1 MLMKDYLK
9 ELNLP
14 YRVLMGPGPSNV
26 HPRVLQAM
34 LTPILG
40 HLDPDFHEVT
50 DHIKEM
56 LRHIFRAN
64 EGLTLSLSAT
74 GMAGME
80 AAFCN
85 LVEPGDRV
93 VIAVNGF
100 FGGRMVDVASRCG
113 AEVHQIEVPWGK
125 PVLPEMVE
133 KALKGLG
140 KVKAVA
146 VVHGETSTGVISPVE
161 DIASVVHDHEALL
174 IVDAVTTLGGM
185 ELSMDQWGLDVCYS
199 GSQKCLGAPS
209 GLSPISFGPRALEV
223 LQNRETNV
231 QSFYL
236 DLSVLE
242 SYWSEKRSYH
252 HTVPTVMFYAFREAL
267 RMIMEEGVTDR
278 WQRHTR
284 NAAALRAGL
293 RALGLELFADPDY
306 MLDPLTTVLI
316 PDGVDGANVIG
327 QLYKEH
333 SIEIGGGLGE
343 VKGKIWRIGL
353 MGESCKSSNV
363 LLVLSAL
370 ERILPKE
377 GYEVAQGSGVAAAQ
391 QIL

>member
-1 MLMKDYLK
+1 MKDYLK
-9 ELNLP
+9 ELNFP
-14 YRVLMGPGPSNV
+14 YRVLLGPGPSNV
-26 HPRVLQAM
+26 HPRVIQAM

-40 HLDPDFHEVT
+40 HLDPDFHKVT
-50 DHIKEM
+50 DHIREM
-56 LRHIFRAN
+56 LRFIFRAT

-80 AAFCN
+80 AALCN

-113 AEVHQIEVPWGK
+113 AEVHVIEVPWGK

-133 KALKGLG
+133 KSLKGLG
-140 KVKAVA
+140 KVKAVG
-146 VVHGETSTGVISPVE
+146 VVHGETSTGVISPVQ
-161 DIASVVHDHEALL
+161 DIASVVHNYGSLL
-174 IVDAVTTLGGM
+174 IVDAVTTLGGV
-185 ELSMDQWGLDVCYS
+185 ELAMDQWGLDVCYS

-209 GLSPISFGPRALEV
+209 GLSPISLSPRALEV
-223 LQNRETNV
+223 LKNRKTNV

-236 DLSVLE
+236 DLLVLE

-252 HTVPTVMFYAFREAL
+252 HTVPIVMFYAFREAL
-267 RMIMEEGVTDR
+267 RMIMEEGLTDR
-278 WQRHTR
+278 WQRHAR
-284 NAAALRAGL
+284 NAVALRAGL
-293 RALGLELFADPDY
+293 KALGLELFADPDY

-316 PDGVDGANVIG
+316 PDGVDGAKVIG

-333 SIEIGGGLGE
+333 SIEIGGGLGS

-370 ERILPKE
+370 ERILPQQ
-377 GYEVAQGSGVAAAQ
+377 GYEVAQGASVRAAQ
-391 QIL
+391 QSL